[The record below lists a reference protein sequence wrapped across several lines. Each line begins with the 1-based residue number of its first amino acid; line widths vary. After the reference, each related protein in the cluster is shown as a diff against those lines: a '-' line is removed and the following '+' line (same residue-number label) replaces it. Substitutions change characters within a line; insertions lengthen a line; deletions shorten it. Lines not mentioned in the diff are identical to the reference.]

1 MKMLNQSLIDGS
13 PSYVLGFRF
22 FHLEGVSDELVQ
34 LIGAVMNLDLDT
46 ILDILHNISSAEVVS
61 ISGIPVSVMSMRS
74 MCIGH
79 FPGFG
84 CVKALQS
91 EESNR

>member
-1 MKMLNQSLIDGS
+1 MNDIVDQRQQ
-13 PSYVLGFRF
+13 P
-22 FHLEGVSDELVQ
+22 
-34 LIGAVMNLDLDT
+34 IGAVMNLDLDT

-61 ISGIPVSVMSMRS
+61 ISGIPASVMSMRS

-84 CVKALQS
+84 CVKALQL